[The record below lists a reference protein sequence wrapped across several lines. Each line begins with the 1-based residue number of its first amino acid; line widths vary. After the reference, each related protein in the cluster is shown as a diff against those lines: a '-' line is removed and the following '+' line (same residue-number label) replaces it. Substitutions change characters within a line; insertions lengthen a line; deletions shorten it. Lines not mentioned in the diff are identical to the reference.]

1 MLSVDAKAANKASM
15 SFNASD
21 LSLLRNVSSA
31 FNFTANAR
39 KMYAQNEAKKDK
51 SNSESINGLG
61 TTFIQNN
68 YSPKALSRI
77 EIYRDTRNLF
87 SQAKGAL
94 S

>member
-1 MLSVDAKAANKASM
+1 MDS
-15 SFNASD
+15 
-21 LSLLRNVSSA
+21 
-31 FNFTANAR
+31 
-39 KMYAQNEAKKDK
+39 QNESRKDK
-51 SNSESINGLG
+51 SNGESIGGLG

>member
-1 MLSVDAKAANKASM
+1 
-15 SFNASD
+15 
-21 LSLLRNVSSA
+21 
-31 FNFTANAR
+31 
-39 KMYAQNEAKKDK
+39 MYAQNEAKKDK
-51 SNSESINGLG
+51 SNGESINGLG